1 MAWEV
6 RVVLDTAEDKRKVEV
21 EAKKLGVSGA
31 GLFRLLFKNWVGEVK
46 IERTEEKQD
55 GSTNNTK

>member
-1 MAWEV
+1 MGWEV
-6 RVVLDTAEDKRKVEV
+6 RVVLDSEEERAKVEV

-46 IERTEEKQD
+46 LEKMEDKQD
-55 GSTNNTK
+55 GNANNTK